1 MSKSIQNLLSTSLH
15 YSRLFH
21 QMLSGYRL
29 SIKFGYVKLLRV
41 DRHFNQFLF
50 VNVSTIN
57 VYFVCFW
64 LYTFVYNDSYV

>member
-1 MSKSIQNLLSTSLH
+1 MSKSIQILLFTSLR

-29 SIKFGYVKLLRV
+29 SIRFGYVKLVRV
-41 DRHFNQFLF
+41 DRHFKQFLF
-50 VNVSTIN
+50 VNVSTVN

-64 LYTFVYNDSYV
+64 FYIFVYNDSYV